1 MSTRPRALV
10 IGGSVGGLFS
20 AILLRSIG
28 WEASVFERAH
38 GDLGDRG
45 AAIGLTD
52 ALTAVMRR
60 IGVEVDPSMTVET
73 HSRICLDRGG
83 AIVHEAPLRGMTSA
97 WGRLYRPL
105 RAALPAQCYHAGA
118 VLARVEQDAEGVTA
132 VFADGSRARGDLL
145 VGADGI
151 HSAARRQFLPDLQ
164 PRYAGYVV
172 WRAVVSEH
180 EMPPPVRAKIAR
192 IFHHMTF
199 CFPREGMVLGLPM
212 PGSDA
217 NQPRRYQL
225 AWFRPADQAA
235 LLAMCTDADG
245 RQHGVS
251 IAPPRIRRELITQ
264 LRASAAAEIAPELA
278 ALLAATAQPIL
289 QPIFDLETPR
299 LAFGRVV
306 LLGDAA
312 FVARPH
318 VAAGITKAALDA
330 ARLADALAAHVADV
344 DAALLGY
351 ERDRIFAGSQL
362 VARGR
367 YLGAFLEPQSAGVP
381 RSRHWHPEI
390 IIREYGAAGVID
402 DKTTAQTA

>member
-1 MSTRPRALV
+1 
-10 IGGSVGGLFS
+10 
-20 AILLRSIG
+20 
-28 WEASVFERAH
+28 
-38 GDLGDRG
+38 
-45 AAIGLTD
+45 
-52 ALTAVMRR
+52 
-60 IGVEVDPSMTVET
+60 
-73 HSRICLDRGG
+73 
-83 AIVHEAPLRGMTSA
+83 MTSA

-105 RAALPAQCYHAGA
+105 KAALPPQCYRAG
-118 VLARVEQDAEGVTA
+118 LALERLEQDPLGVTA
-132 VFADGSRARGDLL
+132 IFADGSRARGDLL
-145 VGADGI
+145 IGADGI
-151 HSAARRQFLPDLQ
+151 HSTVRRQFLSDLQ

-180 EMPPPVRAKIAR
+180 DMPAPVRAKIAR

-217 NQPRRYQL
+217 TRPRRYQF
-225 AWFRPADQAA
+225 AWFRPAEHAA

-251 IAPPRIRRELITQ
+251 IAPPLIRRELIAE
-264 LRASAAAEIAPELA
+264 LRASAAAEIAPELT

-289 QPIFDLETPR
+289 QPIFDLETPAM
-299 LAFGRVV
+299 AFGRVA

-318 VAAGITKAALDA
+318 VATGITKAALDA
-330 ARLADALAAHVADV
+330 ATLTDALAANAGDV
-344 DAALLGY
+344 DTALLGY
-351 ERDRIFAGSQL
+351 ERERKSVGSQL

-367 YLGAFLEPQSAGVP
+367 YLGTFLESRSADASRP
-381 RSRHWHPEI
+381 RHWHPEI

-402 DKTTAQTA
+402 DTTIAQTV